1 MSTTLKS
8 VFPRPPARTTTP
20 ASRAKKARPGMKAP
34 TRDNITAATDLDLNA
49 KACQET
55 RVSNGTT
62 APWPGNLHMVPNA
75 TARCALFGCARRT
88 AAKGTVYGERTLRET
103 DEGVLKYIGPD
114 LDQND
119 AVIWQLA
126 LAWCRASGKPIG
138 QEVDFVFNDWCRVL
152 ERSESS
158 GHVNDVIMKS
168 LERLASGTLK
178 YETKVS
184 VDVFHLIA
192 AAGRNKTTGK
202 GYVQIDH
209 RAAAWL
215 GADTSEL
222 DLHRKVKLKSNLAS
236 WMHDHF
242 STSSTPY
249 PMNLSTLRD
258 LSGTNQD
265 LALRMFRIRVLDAID
280 ELQKCDPPLFTAETR
295 VEKKDN
301 GDYSL
306 IVVKA
311 TNSRI
316 VPMKRTEQAAPVAQA
331 EPMKLVA
338 QPAPVAEPKAQ
349 SATVLPMTHKAA
361 TKNVRLNAYGEVE
374 TRSAAEI
381 QAASQRARVAL

>member
-1 MSTTLKS
+1 MSTTRKS
-8 VFPRPPARTTTP
+8 VFPLPSARTTTP
-20 ASRAKKARPGMKAP
+20 AARAKKARPGMKAP
-34 TRDNITAATDLDLNA
+34 TRANITPANDLNLNA
-49 KACQET
+49 KACQEAKAT
-55 RVSNGTT
+55 KVAT

-88 AAKGTVYGERTLRET
+88 AAKGTVYGERILRAT

-126 LAWCRASGKPIG
+126 LAWCRASGQPIG

-168 LERLASGTLK
+168 LGRLASGTLK
-178 YETKVS
+178 HETKVS
-184 VDVFHLIA
+184 EDVFHLIA

-265 LALRMFRIRVLDAID
+265 LPLRMFRIRVLDAID
-280 ELQKCDPPLFTAETR
+280 ELQKCDPPLFTEETR

-316 VPMKRTEQAAPVAQA
+316 VPLKRAEQVAPVGTA
-331 EPMKLVA
+331 EPVTIDVP
-338 QPAPVAEPKAQ
+338 PAPV
-349 SATVLPMTHKAA
+349 SAPVQTAADPTMERAA
-361 TKNVRLNAYGEVE
+361 TPKRTRLNAYGEVE

-381 QAASQRARVAL
+381 QAAHQRSRVAL